1 MEKAGENTGLFY
13 CRPGQG
19 QIAPSVAAAVD
30 VDLLAVGIGVRVR
43 DEIDDGRRMTEVL
56 KQGRGEP
63 LPFEMEAAVI
73 FAATNGF
80 FDSFPPERV
89 NEMEKKL
96 QDFLL
101 REGRGELDAIKQSKE
116 IREGTEASL
125 KEKLERFVAA
135 NA

>member
-1 MEKAGENTGLFY
+1 
-13 CRPGQG
+13 
-19 QIAPSVAAAVD
+19 
-30 VDLLAVGIGVRVR
+30 
-43 DEIDDGRRMTEVL
+43 VL
-56 KQGRGEP
+56 KQGKGEP

-73 FAATNGF
+73 WAATNGY

-89 NEMEKKL
+89 SAMEKKL

-116 IREGTEASL
+116 IREGTEEAL
-125 KEKLERFVAA
+125 KEKIGRFVSA